1 MTPKEE
7 LAAFRK
13 QQQTTQGTTKPAVQG
28 KTKPIN
34 AGEISPYSDVDITPY
49 LTDEQLPFL
58 RKEAVQNYQ
67 PQTGEGIFGK
77 GVTREE
83 FLKRNPKWAAAHPE
97 FTTGKEHVGAFQ
109 DVDKGYNAHVRKIA
123 YDDAIAKGYPEEL
136 AQKLSKAWV
145 NTQGF
150 HATKKGKYDPT
161 TPDKA
166 FGEYT
171 SSRFEPSFK
180 PYKKEIVPVL
190 PKRIEIPAGPIVPG
204 APIVNKN
211 VQGAAPWWLQ
221 DQITVG
227 ADAANFFRVKKHD
240 PWQMKGQVAPYTP
253 TFYDP
258 TRELAAN
265 AEMANIGTQGL
276 NAFTGPQSFNAGF
289 SQIQG
294 QGAKNAADILG
305 RYNNLN
311 VGVAN
316 DFEVRNKNLMN
327 DASRYTAGLD
337 TKYYDDTV
345 RSQQDFE
352 NAKGIRRDMM
362 VNHYKNAITN
372 KMNTANLNDLYD
384 QYKIDPRTGGRIRW
398 TNGKPI
404 KPEAQ
409 TDQWDSMASAVKR
422 LTENGQ
428 FTRDEA
434 IKIVTGQGGKNAG
447 TSIAYNPM
455 EGAYPMRTAADVDD
469 TNF

>member
-1 MTPKEE
+1 MPTLQEE

-13 QQQTTQGTTKPAVQG
+13 QQQTTQGTKPVAKTAVTVAPYGEDQDVIDFFKANKIKGSGDLYDKRIGQQSKEGTGYGKDVPYSEWTSGNPGFLKSKADFDPTREADLIEYEKFHKKDTYDKTYAQIMKKNPNMDSTKAAALAKKVADQLSFIDAKGDVRDADKKWGNYHRSRKELQFEEDPAVA
-28 KTKPIN
+28 KIPEKK
-34 AGEISPYSDVDITPY
+34 A
-49 LTDEQLPFL
+49 DE
-58 RKEAVQNYQ
+58 V
-67 PQTGEGIFGK
+67 
-77 GVTREE
+77 
-83 FLKRNPKWAAAHPE
+83 
-97 FTTGKEHVGAFQ
+97 
-109 DVDKGYNAHVRKIA
+109 
-123 YDDAIAKGYPEEL
+123 
-136 AQKLSKAWV
+136 
-145 NTQGF
+145 
-150 HATKKGKYDPT
+150 
-161 TPDKA
+161 
-166 FGEYT
+166 
-171 SSRFEPSFK
+171 
-180 PYKKEIVPVL
+180 
-190 PKRIEIPAGPIVPG
+190 AGPIVPG
-204 APIVNKN
+204 FPIVNKN
-211 VQGAAPWWLQ
+211 RQGAAPWWLQ

-240 PWQMKGQVAPYTP
+240 PWQMKGQVAPYNP

-276 NAFTGPQSFNAGF
+276 NAFTNPQAFNAGF

-316 DFEVRNKNLMN
+316 DFEIRNKGTMN
-327 DASRYTAGLD
+327 DASRYNADLS
-337 TKYYDDTV
+337 TKFYDDTV

-352 NAKGIRRDMM
+352 NAKGIRRDLM

-398 TNGKPI
+398 TNGKPS

-428 FTRDEA
+428 FTREEA
-434 IKIVTGQGGKNAG
+434 IRIVTGKAGKNAE
-447 TSIAYNPM
+447 TSMPYNPM
-455 EGAYPMRTAADVDD
+455 EGGYPMRTAADVDD
-469 TNF
+469 TNS